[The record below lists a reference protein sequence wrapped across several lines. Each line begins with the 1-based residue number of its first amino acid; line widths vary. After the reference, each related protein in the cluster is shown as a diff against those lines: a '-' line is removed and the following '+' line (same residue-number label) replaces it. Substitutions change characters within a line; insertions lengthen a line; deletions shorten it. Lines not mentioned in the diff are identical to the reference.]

1 MTQALTLF
9 QDFKICTMDEQDR
22 QELIHDNLGDGGFNP
37 FDLDMIKS
45 PSGESQE
52 WRLPDISNEKGYI
65 LQDELV
71 GIIIGWRDKRLYW
84 EKEYGEGEASE
95 PDCQSDN
102 LTTGVGAPGGD
113 CTNCEYSQWESG
125 KNGVGQACK
134 VVRELVMLRPD
145 KTLPCVVRIGPGS
158 LRNIHKY
165 FTDLVSIEKPY
176 WKVVTALGLV
186 STKSKGDITYPKVTP
201 RMAEI
206 IDDEQLD
213 VVRGCRQSMSND
225 K

>member
-1 MTQALTLF
+1 MTDSLVLF
-9 QDFKICTMDEQDR
+9 EDFKICTMDEEER
-22 QELIHDNLGDGGFNP
+22 KELIQDNLGEGGFNP

-95 PDCQSDN
+95 PDCQSDD
-102 LTTGVGAPGGD
+102 LTAGEGTPGGD
-113 CTNCEYSQWESG
+113 CANCEYSQWESG

-158 LRNIHKY
+158 IRNIQKY